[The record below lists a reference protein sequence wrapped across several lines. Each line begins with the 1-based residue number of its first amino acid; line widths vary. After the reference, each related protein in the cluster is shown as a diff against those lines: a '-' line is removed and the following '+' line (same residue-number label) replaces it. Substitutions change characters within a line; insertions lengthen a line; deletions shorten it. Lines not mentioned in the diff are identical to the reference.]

1 MLQSPSIVTA
11 SGWLALVF
19 AVLFA
24 VAPAKAQPVEF
35 VPTGGWVAD
44 FAEDSCSLVRSFAHG
59 DDTISLRLQQYAP
72 GNYFQITLASSTL
85 KPERPRSIPFSA
97 TATPQKIDY
106 YETFRTPDG
115 LSGVMFEAVLLD
127 PPAEGPNDF
136 AVYDRAATID
146 RLTVDNIFGSKLSVM
161 TGSLRQPLKVMEG
174 CLDDLLKGWGID
186 GQAHRTLNRRA
197 EPTWQERWI
206 SVTAPMQ
213 RDFRQQKNSG
223 RQDVRLI
230 VDERGKVSAC
240 RVLNWPE
247 NDPIA
252 RRMCNALLENAEMPP
267 ALDSSNQPIKSY
279 FMLKLTAVA
288 RTDIR

>member
-1 MLQSPSIVTA
+1 MAT
-11 SGWLALVF
+11 
-19 AVLFA
+19 LFA
-24 VAPAKAQPVEF
+24 AAPAAAQPVEF
-35 VPTGGWVAD
+35 VPAGGWVAD
-44 FAEDSCSLVRSFAHG
+44 FAADSCSLVRTFSHG
-59 DDTISLRLQQYAP
+59 NDTISLRLQQYAP
-72 GNYFQITLASSTL
+72 GDSFQITLASSTL
-85 KPERPRSIPFSA
+85 DLERPRSIPFSA

-115 LSGVMFEAVLLD
+115 LSGVMFEAALLD
-127 PPAEGPNDF
+127 PPAAESPTDF
-136 AVYDRAATID
+136 AVYEQAGAID
-146 RLTVDNIFGSKLSVM
+146 RLTVDNIFGSEVLVM
-161 TGSLRQPLKVMEG
+161 TGSLRQPLKVLEG
-174 CLDDLLKGWGID
+174 CFDDLLNSWGLD
-186 GQAHRTLNRRA
+186 AEAHHTLARRA
-197 EPTWQERWI
+197 EPTFREDWI

-252 RRMCNALLENAEMPP
+252 RRMCNALLENADMPP